1 MLKFNYNKTLS
12 NRYKTVINTPGI
24 SEREEL
30 ARGVYAGRIQETE
43 PLDLVSKNE
52 SFNFLISLNSL
63 KRVINKRNSL
73 IIGLLL
79 ASLGVSTA
87 SADAIGIQSNAD
99 HYKLYAHS
107 RIINYKQTHCF
118 ISLMTKENRTWNPD
132 ARNGSHYGIGQ
143 MRNTKYR
150 DLDGYRQID
159 WSLRYITKRYKTP
172 CNAWEFFKANG
183 YH

>member
-1 MLKFNYNKTLS
+1 MNYNKTLS
-12 NRYKTVINTPGI
+12 NRYKTVINFWTHI
-24 SEREEL
+24 ERVKL
-30 ARGVYAGRIQETE
+30 AEGVYAGRIQETE

-52 SFNFLISLNSL
+52 SFNFLISL
-63 KRVINKRNSL
+63 KRVINKRKSL
-73 IIGLLL
+73 LIALLL
-79 ASLGVSTA
+79 ASLGANTA
-87 SADAIGIQSNAD
+87 SAEAIGIQTNAD

-107 RIINYKQTHCF
+107 RIINYKQSHCF
-118 ISLMTKENRTWNPD
+118 ITLMTRENRTWDPD

-172 CNAWEFFKANG
+172 CNAWEFFKRKG